1 MSWGTSYKQE
11 VELYRHRYSSLADLE
26 DKIQETKKDIGNAK
40 AELMALASCTPKDI
54 VVNNEDVDNAL
65 DTVLCK
71 FYEIWEVLE
80 EDMLT
85 LYRLEGLKENW
96 ETKEEW

>member
-11 VELYRHRYSSLADLE
+11 VEMYRHRYSSLADLE
-26 DKIQETKKDIGNAK
+26 DKIQEIKKEIGNAK
-40 AELMALASCTPKDI
+40 AELMSLASCTPKDI
-54 VVNNEDVDNAL
+54 VVDKENVDTAL
-65 DTVLCK
+65 DAIQIK
-71 FYEIWEVLE
+71 FYEIWESLE
-80 EDMLT
+80 ENMYM